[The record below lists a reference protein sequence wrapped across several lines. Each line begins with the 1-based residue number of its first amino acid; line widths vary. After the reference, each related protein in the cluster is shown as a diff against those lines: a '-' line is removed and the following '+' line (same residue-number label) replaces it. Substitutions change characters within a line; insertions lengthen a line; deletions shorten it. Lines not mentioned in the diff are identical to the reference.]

1 MNGMRPRA
9 FHECTYDSQL
19 KKLIVD
25 EDKCCQCGTCSA
37 VCPKNTDRRFMNPLV
52 RASIGSHGVPTRMT
66 ASCIRCRETCPILN
80 QVVRSGIGAH
90 LSLWRAKAVD
100 ELVASGSQDG
110 GACTAFLES
119 LHDYHVAVVTGSPGR
134 PRASLGADP
143 RAAMGSKY
151 AATGS
156 LSLLPRSHER
166 IAFVGL
172 PCQMMG
178 VMHAQE
184 RGLLPEVALRVG
196 LFCTKAFHQDR
207 LNERLSSLGVDVGDI
222 ERMDIRD
229 KLHVTFKDG
238 TQEQIALSKLD
249 GCAMGGC
256 DHCTDFVC
264 HHCDIAFGSAGT
276 GDGYTTVIVRTDTAA
291 TLFDRA
297 VEKKY
302 IVADD
307 EVVVAEIERLQGRK
321 LSRGNHGQ
329 DH

>member
-1 MNGMRPRA
+1 
-9 FHECTYDSQL
+9 
-19 KKLIVD
+19 
-25 EDKCCQCGTCSA
+25 
-37 VCPKNTDRRFMNPLV
+37 
-52 RASIGSHGVPTRMT
+52 
-66 ASCIRCRETCPILN
+66 
-80 QVVRSGIGAH
+80 
-90 LSLWRAKAVD
+90 
-100 ELVASGSQDG
+100 
-110 GACTAFLES
+110 
-119 LHDYHVAVVTGSPGR
+119 
-134 PRASLGADP
+134 
-143 RAAMGSKY
+143 
-151 AATGS
+151 
-156 LSLLPRSHER
+156 
-166 IAFVGL
+166 
-172 PCQMMG
+172 
-178 VMHAQE
+178 MHAQE